1 MNSENLQIPK
11 ALQNIQDSLTS
22 IDNHHNYFEQNS
34 INPYKE
40 TEPDWDETR
49 RISDPFHSFIELP
62 KSIWRIVDTEEFQR
76 LRYIKQLGMTG
87 FVFNGANHTRFEHC
101 LGVAHLSWTYLDK
114 IAINHQ
120 QKYDQM
126 GLRDAD
132 HFDQIKL
139 LVTIAGLCHDLGHG
153 PFSHMFDNVL
163 LPRLGDKKWKHEE
176 GSCMMLKSIL
186 LGEEKDFM
194 TNLVTYKNAKLNPK
208 EDIQVI
214 LDMIEGLTLEQWQ
227 DKYQE
232 KNYYPKWIFD
242 IVSNK
247 TTSIDVDKLDYLK
260 RDPSCLNVKHEFD
273 YNILFNE
280 TRIIN
285 GEICYNS
292 KIHDT
297 IYDIFHIRYKLFKHI
312 YLHRVT
318 QAIELMLC
326 DALEKADPQINFLE
340 TIKSPQKY
348 LRLTDSVIE
357 LIMNQYNPELVESQQ
372 ILQRIF
378 TRKLYKFVG
387 ETVVDYK
394 KDLTESQVLD
404 GISRNNQYKQT
415 FSCSSTKLNDF
426 ERKNTI
432 VTFSKINY
440 CMKDQD
446 PVTNCYFYKSSK
458 PDEKR
463 KLPSQNSSLLRPQK
477 FGEQIIRV
485 FVKENDE
492 VLINKVKNGFALF
505 TQKELHT
512 ETSAYDKKDNTKT
525 PNKPEPQKKIKLNS
539 PQSENN
545 ENSNQLQMNLMVSVS
560 HALKRNNKMLFQQD
574 D

>member
-1 MNSENLQIPK
+1 MNSENSLPK
-11 ALQNIQDSLTS
+11 ALRNIQDSLACF
-22 IDNHHNYFEQNS
+22 DNSHIYFEQNS
-34 INPYKE
+34 VNPYKE
-40 TEPDWDETR
+40 TEPNWDETR

-114 IAINHQ
+114 IAVNHQ
-120 QKYDQM
+120 YKYEQM

-163 LPRLGDKKWKHEE
+163 LPRLGEKQWKHEE

-186 LGEEKDFM
+186 LSEEKDFM
-194 TNLVTYKNAKLNPK
+194 TNLVSYKNAKLNPK
-208 EDIQVI
+208 EHIHVI
-214 LDMIEGLTLEQWQ
+214 LDMIEGLTLSQWQ
-227 DKYQE
+227 EKYQE

-280 TRIIN
+280 TRIID

-340 TIKSPQKY
+340 TIKTPERY
-348 LRLTDSVIE
+348 LRLTDSIIE
-357 LIMNQYNPELVESQQ
+357 IIMGQQNCPELAESQQ
-372 ILQRIF
+372 ILKRIF

-394 KDLTESQVLD
+394 KDLTESQVID
-404 GISRNNQYKQT
+404 GISRHNEYRQICSN
-415 FSCSSTKLNDF
+415 SSTKLNEY

-446 PVTNCYFYKSSK
+446 PVANCYFYKSSK
-458 PDEKR
+458 PFEKK
-463 KLPSQNSSLLRPQK
+463 KLPSQNSSLLRPQRY
-477 FGEQIIRV
+477 GEQIIRV

-492 VLINKVKNGFALF
+492 VLINKVKNGFALY
-505 TQKELHT
+505 TQKELNT
-512 ETSAYDKKDNTKT
+512 ETSAYDKKDNLKT
-525 PNKPEPQKKIKLNS
+525 PNKSEPQKKIKLNS

-545 ENSNQLQMNLMVSVS
+545 ENTNQSQMNIMINGSYINQ
-560 HALKRNNKMLFQQD
+560 NNKQLFQQD